1 MVYLQILL
9 NQLIII
15 PIYIVPIMVRYCIT
29 VTRNMAKQEESA
41 KMDKEKKKNA

>member
-15 PIYIVPIMVRYCIT
+15 PIYIVPIIVKYCIT
-29 VTRNMAKQEESA
+29 LSQEIWQNKKKVLRWTR
-41 KMDKEKKKNA
+41 KKKNA